1 MKERFFV
8 AAGAALFI
16 GLFVFVEFSGA
27 LEKQA
32 EAFGSELESAVK
44 SAYETGLQEGQK
56 QAVRLDPAM
65 VALVNKAL
73 DKRSDA

>member
-1 MKERFFV
+1 MKERFFM

-32 EAFGSELESAVK
+32 EAFGSDLESAVK
-44 SAYETGLQEGQK
+44 SAYTAGLEEG
-56 QAVRLDPAM
+56 REWL
-65 VALVNKAL
+65 
-73 DKRSDA
+73 KRSDA